1 MTFPVPLGC
10 AGDFA
15 GLADL
20 DRDLLP
26 SACDEPNHSIILAA
40 DRRKQFK
47 NVFYRKKWNDADSCH
62 AELDQPNH
70 FPVI

>member
-1 MTFPVPLGC
+1 MTFPVAVGC

-26 SACDEPNHSIILAA
+26 SACDEPNHSIILVA
-40 DRRKQFK
+40 DRRKKFTIA
-47 NVFYRKKWNDADSCH
+47 FLPEEMERC
-62 AELDQPNH
+62 
-70 FPVI
+70 